1 MFCAGSFGSLF
12 IWKILKMT
20 QLVNTIQGAKS
31 VLIAFE
37 LKTDKLA
44 FKVGLFRIEYR
55 NQVEARAKDFN
66 TKILTIA
73 VIEYPELIKQLP
85 LGQVNS
91 DGTILLGTV
100 PDHLC
105 EKIMALEVA
114 KNGEIAKVDD
124 TPNSMAE
131 VTSGRAVTA
140 SGPVTDSSEENINVP
155 VATQL
160 WEKLKVGDLVL
171 TIETTELGWWAAKIL
186 KLEGDSYTL
195 EYRDYPEDGR
205 FTRVRTQIALLHP
218 QVSNIE

>member
-1 MFCAGSFGSLF
+1 MEHSQ
-12 IWKILKMT
+12 MT
-20 QLVNTIQGAKS
+20 QLANTIQGAKS
-31 VLIAFE
+31 AVIAFE
-37 LKTDKLA
+37 PKTDTSP
-44 FKVGLFRIEYR
+44 FKAGVVKTEYLHLVEGQAQNVKTRIL
-55 NQVEARAKDFN
+55 QV
-66 TKILTIA
+66 T
-73 VIEYPELIKQLP
+73 VSEYPDLIKQLP
-85 LGQVNS
+85 LARIES
-91 DGTILLGTV
+91 DGTILLATIAE
-100 PDHLC
+100 PLR

-114 KNGEIAKVDD
+114 KNGEIAKIHD

-131 VTSGRAVTA
+131 VISGRPVTA

-186 KLEGDSYTL
+186 KLEGNSYTL

-218 QVSNIE
+218 QVSKIE